1 MKLYE
6 SMRNEDDK
14 DIWFTT
20 IPTSIYSRQGKN
32 SQGVVLYRVRRLTK
46 NKSYQDKA
54 QDIQGGMIH
63 FLVLAFARH
72 GLSQKIVSLE
82 LRIEDPEIN
91 SKPSTP
97 KP

>member
-1 MKLYE
+1 MRTTRTYGSQLFRPLYTAG
-6 SMRNEDDK
+6 RARIVK
-14 DIWFTT
+14 AWCF
-20 IPTSIYSRQGKN
+20 
-32 SQGVVLYRVRRLTK
+32 YRVRRLTK